1 MRFLFFQML
10 FTQGAAVPATGLP
23 VFGFRQR
30 DGVLLYSGPMLSS
43 LIDPAGRRISYLRM
57 SVTDRCDMRCVYCMA
72 ESMTFLPREDVLD
85 FEELFR
91 LSRVFVKHGVK
102 RLRLTGGEPLVR
114 KDIGVFLEHLG
125 QWLHHPQQEGGLE
138 ELTLTTNG
146 SRLALY
152 AETLFK
158 AGVRRV
164 NVSLDTLDDA
174 RFSQITRRGKLATTL
189 EGIRAARAAG
199 LAVRINTVAMA
210 GVNDDEFDDMLAWCG
225 DIGVDLCLI
234 ETMPMGET
242 GEDRTATYLPLSK
255 VKMEL
260 AQRWTLESLPDR
272 TGGPARY
279 MRVAETGRRIGFI
292 TPMSHNFCDSCNRV
306 RVSCTGRLYTCLG
319 QEDGIDLR
327 EIMRSGGD
335 DAALLSGIQTAIALK
350 PRGHNFMLGAKPG
363 EVQGPA
369 RHMSVTG
376 G

>member
-1 MRFLFFQML
+1 
-10 FTQGAAVPATGLP
+10 
-23 VFGFRQR
+23 
-30 DGVLLYSGPMLSS
+30 
-43 LIDPAGRRISYLRM
+43 
-57 SVTDRCDMRCVYCMA
+57 MA

-91 LSRVFVKHGVK
+91 LCRVFVKHGVK

-125 QWLHHPQQEGGLE
+125 QWLHYPQQEGGLE

-164 NVSLDTLDDA
+164 NVSLDTLDDS

-225 DIGVDLCLI
+225 DIGADLCLI

-260 AQRWTLESLPDR
+260 ARRWTLESLPDR